1 MPGGLERVL
10 DATVGLMAVDNDDDG
25 RWLNRAV
32 ELAAHNVTLGG
43 GPFGSVV
50 VKDGKGIAEAA
61 NGVVRSLDPTAH
73 AEVLAIRAACQSL
86 QAYDLSGC
94 VLYASCEPCPMC
106 LTAAMWARVDRVVF
120 AADHTQAAAAG
131 FDDKLFYDMLGRPRE
146 GWELPLVQQQ
156 PLPHDNAPFDA
167 WNTNPGRAEY

>member
-1 MPGGLERVL
+1 
-10 DATVGLMAVDNDDDG
+10 MAVGKLDDDA

-32 ELAAHNVTLGG
+32 ELAAHNVLLGG
-43 GPFGSVV
+43 GPFGAVV

-61 NGVVRSLDPTAH
+61 NGVVRTLDPTAH
-73 AEVLAIRAACQSL
+73 AEVLAIRAACQTL
-86 QAYDLSGC
+86 QTHDLSGG

-131 FDDKLFYDMLGRPRE
+131 FDDGLFYEMLGQPRE
-146 GWELPLVQQQ
+146 EWRVPVVQQR
-156 PLPHDNAPFDA
+156 PLPDDNAPFDA
-167 WNTNPGRAEY
+167 WNAHPGRAEY